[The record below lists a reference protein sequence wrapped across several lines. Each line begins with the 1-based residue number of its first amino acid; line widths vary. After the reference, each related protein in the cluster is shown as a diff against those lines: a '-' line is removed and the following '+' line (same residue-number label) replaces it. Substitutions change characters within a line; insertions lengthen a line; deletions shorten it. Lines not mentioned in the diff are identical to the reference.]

1 MQKSIKQQQET
12 KLVLAQFVTLF
23 SGLFIFFAAFYTGCQ
38 VTMDNPIKENMLVL
52 MGFGSLVTLFSIF
65 SITTNKY

>member
-1 MQKSIKQQQET
+1 MKNSIKKQQQT
-12 KLVLAQFVTLF
+12 KLILAQFVTLF

-38 VTMDNPIKENMLVL
+38 VTMDNPIKENMIIL
-52 MGFGSLVTLFSIF
+52 MGFGTLVTLFSIF